1 MGTGHLCDPDSY
13 GMKYTI
19 NPSWEKGFGIAYVI
33 DGKAHLQFIPI
44 RDYTCVIDGKVFRG

>member
-1 MGTGHLCDPDSY
+1 
-13 GMKYTI
+13 MKYTI